1 MVTPVHVSHRRLFG
15 RTEMLKK
22 SLIALAVA
30 GTLGTLG
37 FGKDLYSYLRTAGG
51 EARQAL
57 KAGVPI
63 EFEIQ
68 RARDM
73 VESLI
78 PEVRTCMHVIAEE
91 EVNIDHLNREIA
103 KAETGL
109 ERQRSEILV
118 MRKDLE
124 SNQATFQY
132 ASRRYTAE
140 EVRQDL
146 AQRFQRFKTAES
158 TLASQQEIRRQRER
172 SLVAAREKLESMLN
186 EKRTM
191 EVEIEHLEAR
201 LKQVQA
207 AQAANHLSVDDSGLS
222 RARQLITELNKQMD
236 VETRLLD
243 SQGHFTGLIP
253 VSTRE
258 PVPADLARQ
267 IDQHFGTVPQ
277 TESAEGSSR
286 VANLGGK

>member
-1 MVTPVHVSHRRLFG
+1 VIEPDYVFLRHLFG

-22 SLIALAVA
+22 SLLTLAVA
-30 GTLGTLG
+30 GTLGTLA
-37 FGKDLYSYLRTAGG
+37 FGRDLYSYLRTAGG

-109 ERQRSEILV
+109 ERQKSEILV

-132 ASRRYTAE
+132 ASRRYTAD

-146 AQRFQRFKTAES
+146 AQRFQRFKTVES

-222 RARQLITELNKQMD
+222 RARQLITELNKQLD
-236 VETRLLD
+236 VETRLMD

-253 VSTRE
+253 VATRE
-258 PVPADLARQ
+258 PAPADLARQ
-267 IDQHFGTVPQ
+267 IDQHFRVGAPVETV
-277 TESAEGSSR
+277 EASDR
-286 VANLGGK
+286 VANVNAK

>member
-1 MVTPVHVSHRRLFG
+1 
-15 RTEMLKK
+15 MLKK
-22 SLIALAVA
+22 SLIAFAVA
-30 GTLGTLG
+30 GTLGTLA
-37 FGKDLYSYLRTAGG
+37 FGRDLSSYLRTAGG

-57 KAGVPI
+57 KSGVPI

-103 KAETGL
+103 KAEVGL
-109 ERQRSEILV
+109 ERQKGEILT

-124 SNQATFQY
+124 SSQATFQY
-132 ASRRYTAE
+132 ASRRYTAD
-140 EVRQDL
+140 EVRGDL
-146 AQRFQRFKTAES
+146 AQRFQRFKTAEA

-172 SLVAAREKLESMLN
+172 SLVSAREKLEAMLN

-207 AQAANHLSVDDSGLS
+207 AQAASHLSVDDSGLS
-222 RARQLITELNKQMD
+222 RARQLITELNKQLD
-236 VETRLLD
+236 VQTKVLD
-243 SQGHFTGLIP
+243 AQGQFTGLIP
-253 VSTRE
+253 VSARE
-258 PVPADLARQ
+258 PAPADLARQ
-267 IDQHFGTVPQ
+267 IDQHFGTASTTQGAVA
-277 TESAEGSSR
+277 AER
-286 VANLGGK
+286 VANLGTH

>member
-1 MVTPVHVSHRRLFG
+1 
-15 RTEMLKK
+15 MLKK
-22 SLIALAVA
+22 SLIAFAVA
-30 GTLGTLG
+30 GTLGTLA
-37 FGKDLYSYLRTAGG
+37 FGRDLASYLRTAGG

-57 KAGVPI
+57 KSGVPI

-103 KAETGL
+103 RAEAGL
-109 ERQRSEILV
+109 EKQKGEILV

-124 SNQATFQY
+124 SNQSTFQY
-132 ASRRYTAE
+132 ASRRYSAD
-140 EVRQDL
+140 EVRGDL
-146 AQRFQRFKTAES
+146 AQRFQRYKTAEA

-172 SLVAAREKLESMLN
+172 SLVSAREKLEAMLN

-207 AQAANHLSVDDSGLS
+207 AQAASHLSVDDSGLS
-222 RARQLITELNKQMD
+222 RARQLITELNKQLD
-236 VETRLLD
+236 VETRVLD
-243 SQGHFTGLIP
+243 AQGQFTGLIP
-253 VSTRE
+253 VAARE
-258 PVPADLARQ
+258 PAPADLARQ
-267 IDQHFGTVPQ
+267 IDQHFGAAPQ
-277 TESAEGSSR
+277 TQPAVAAER
-286 VANLGGK
+286 VANLGTN

>member
-1 MVTPVHVSHRRLFG
+1 
-15 RTEMLKK
+15 MLKK
-22 SLIALAVA
+22 SLIAFAVA
-30 GTLGTLG
+30 GTLGTLA
-37 FGKDLYSYLRTAGG
+37 FGRDLSSYLRTAGG

-57 KAGVPI
+57 KSGVPI

-103 KAETGL
+103 KAEVGL
-109 ERQRSEILV
+109 ERQKGEILT

-124 SNQATFQY
+124 SSQA
-132 ASRRYTAE
+132 
-140 EVRQDL
+140 
-146 AQRFQRFKTAES
+146 
-158 TLASQQEIRRQRER
+158 ASQQEIRRQRER
-172 SLVAAREKLESMLN
+172 SLVSAREKLEAMLN

-207 AQAANHLSVDDSGLS
+207 AQAASHLSVDDSGLS
-222 RARQLITELNKQMD
+222 RARQLITELNKQLD
-236 VETRLLD
+236 VETKVLD
-243 SQGHFTGLIP
+243 AQGQFTGLIP
-253 VSTRE
+253 VSARE
-258 PVPADLARQ
+258 PAPADLARQ
-267 IDQHFGTVPQ
+267 IDQHFGTASTTQGAVA
-277 TESAEGSSR
+277 AER
-286 VANLGGK
+286 VANLGTHLNRSCRPVLAGM

>member
-1 MVTPVHVSHRRLFG
+1 MIEPDHESHRHLFG
-15 RTEMLKK
+15 RMEMLKK
-22 SLIALAVA
+22 SLITLAVA
-30 GTLGTLG
+30 GTLGTLA
-37 FGKDLYSYLRTAGG
+37 FGRDLYSYLRTAGG

-91 EVNIDHLNREIA
+91 EVNIEHLNREIA

-109 ERQRSEILV
+109 ERQKSEILV

-124 SNQATFQY
+124 SNQTTFQY
-132 ASRRYTAE
+132 VSRRYTAD

-146 AQRFQRFKTAES
+146 SQRFQRYKTAES

-222 RARQLITELNKQMD
+222 RARQLITELNKQLD
-236 VETRLLD
+236 VESRLMD

-258 PVPADLARQ
+258 PAPADLARQ
-267 IDQHFGTVPQ
+267 IDQHFGTGSQV
-277 TESAEGSSR
+277 ESLEAAER
-286 VANLGGK
+286 VANLQSK

>member
-1 MVTPVHVSHRRLFG
+1 
-15 RTEMLKK
+15 MLKK
-22 SLIALAVA
+22 SLIAFAVA
-30 GTLGTLG
+30 GTLGTLA
-37 FGKDLYSYLRTAGG
+37 FGRDLSSYLRTAGG

-57 KAGVPI
+57 KSGVPI

-103 KAETGL
+103 KAEVGL
-109 ERQRSEILV
+109 ERQKGEILT

-124 SNQATFQY
+124 SSQATFQY
-132 ASRRYTAE
+132 ASRRYTAD
-140 EVRQDL
+140 EVRGDL
-146 AQRFQRFKTAES
+146 AQRFQRFKTAEA

-172 SLVAAREKLESMLN
+172 SLVSAREKLEAMLN

-207 AQAANHLSVDDSGLS
+207 AQAASHLSVDDSGLS
-222 RARQLITELNKQMD
+222 RARQLITELNKQLD
-236 VETRLLD
+236 VETKVLD
-243 SQGHFTGLIP
+243 AQGQFTGLIP
-253 VSTRE
+253 VSARE
-258 PVPADLARQ
+258 PAPADLARQ
-267 IDQHFGTVPQ
+267 IDQHFGTASTTQGAVA
-277 TESAEGSSR
+277 AER
-286 VANLGGK
+286 VANLGTH

>member
-1 MVTPVHVSHRRLFG
+1 
-15 RTEMLKK
+15 MLKK
-22 SLIALAVA
+22 SLIAFAVA
-30 GTLGTLG
+30 GTLGTLA
-37 FGKDLYSYLRTAGG
+37 FGRDLSSYLRTAGG

-57 KAGVPI
+57 KSGVPI

-103 KAETGL
+103 KAEVGL
-109 ERQRSEILV
+109 ERQKGEILT
-118 MRKDLE
+118 MRKALE
-124 SNQATFQY
+124 SSQATFQY
-132 ASRRYTAE
+132 ASRRYTAD
-140 EVRQDL
+140 EVRGDL
-146 AQRFQRFKTAES
+146 AQRFQRFKTAEA

-172 SLVAAREKLESMLN
+172 SLVSAREKLEAMLN

-207 AQAANHLSVDDSGLS
+207 AQAASHLSVDDSGLS
-222 RARQLITELNKQMD
+222 RARQLITELNKQLD
-236 VETRLLD
+236 VETKVLD
-243 SQGHFTGLIP
+243 AQGQFTGLIP
-253 VSTRE
+253 VSARE
-258 PVPADLARQ
+258 PAPADLARQ
-267 IDQHFGTVPQ
+267 IDQHFGTASTTQGAVA
-277 TESAEGSSR
+277 AER
-286 VANLGGK
+286 VANLGTH